1 LDHLRQAADQIG
13 QNLND
18 RTYAGLV
25 DSENRET
32 SNGAPRSSSRRTNS
46 RRIVDVLRIKGP
58 LSQAALARAMGLS
71 PATVSGLI
79 RDLRSQGI
87 AELRPL
93 NGRESLVALAEPDT
107 AAVSV
112 EVTSRT
118 TRIALFDFR
127 NRQRHDETVEHTN
140 HHSNGGDPNLVADLV
155 RTVVNKAEMSL
166 NTLAGVAVGIQSP
179 VAPET
184 GTIAAWAH
192 NHLAAWLGI
201 PVKETLS
208 NKIGVPVVVEN
219 NANLAALAEWTWG
232 VGRGSPDFLY
242 LMCAAGVGGGFIL
255 DGKIYHGNA
264 GLAGEIGHLVLEPNG
279 PVCFCGSRGCLT
291 TYASE
296 RSILLALEV
305 SGSPHHSIRE
315 VIDSARAGDPATR
328 AVLWEA
334 GRYLG
339 RAVFSVAK
347 VIAPSVIAVGGV
359 LSEAGPLL
367 FDSLNSSVEI
377 NSLRA
382 VASTSRIEP
391 AEIIN
396 DGTLLGGLAT
406 ILETDGRGL
415 STLPDWTHTPPSTPV
430 PR

>member
-1 LDHLRQAADQIG
+1 MP
-13 QNLND
+13 
-18 RTYAGLV
+18 V
-25 DSENRET
+25 SSENGET
-32 SNGAPRSSSRRTNS
+32 VNEGPRSAGRRANV
-46 RRIVDVLRIKGP
+46 RRIVDALRAEGP
-58 LSQAALARAMGLS
+58 LSQAALARLMDVS
-71 PATVSGLI
+71 PATVGGLI
-79 RDLRSQGI
+79 RDLRTQGVV
-87 AELRPL
+87 ELRPL
-93 NGRESLVALAEPDT
+93 NGRESLVALIEPDA

-112 EVTSRT
+112 EVTSR
-118 TRIALFDFR
+118 RARVALFDFR
-127 NRQRHDETVEHTN
+127 NRCRHDKTVEFTDQHG
-140 HHSNGGDPNLVADLV
+140 NGGNPDLVADLV
-155 RTVVNKAEMSL
+155 RAIVGKAEL
-166 NTLAGVAVGIQSP
+166 TLDALAGVAVGIQSP

-192 NHLAAWLGI
+192 NHLAAWLQI
-201 PVKETLS
+201 PVEETLVS
-208 NKIGVPVVVEN
+208 KLGVAVVVEN

-232 VGRGSPDFLY
+232 VGRGSRDFLY
-242 LMCAAGVGGGFIL
+242 VMCAAGVGGGFIL

-296 RSILLALEV
+296 RSILLALEM
-305 SGSPHHSIRE
+305 SGAPQRSIRE

-334 GRYLG
+334 GHYLG
-339 RAVFSVAK
+339 RAVFSVTK

-367 FDSLNSSVEI
+367 FDSLNSSVEV

-391 AEIIN
+391 AQIVN
-396 DGTLLGGLAT
+396 DGTLLGGIAAL
-406 ILETDGRGL
+406 LHRDGRGL
-415 STLPDWTHTPPSTPV
+415 SSLPDWAHPSIPTPAS
-430 PR
+430 R